1 MTKPNATCGKKN
13 NTKNNQ
19 VDLTSNNVAGAL
31 ETNIDSVAECEM
43 PLPTEKQ
50 SQNLP
55 VSDPVQ
61 NFWEICDAACK

>member
-1 MTKPNATCGKKN
+1 MTKPNTTHRKKN
-13 NTKNNQ
+13 NTKNTQ
-19 VDLTSNNVAGAL
+19 VDLTSNNVTGPL
-31 ETNIDSVAECEM
+31 ESSIDSVAECEM

-55 VSDPVQ
+55 VSDFVQ